1 MQFAIEFILK
11 FYLVQKQ
18 MPPDQPLSMEAAALL
33 HLPMPKL
40 PAQTGFASGMAGEMS
55 IVGGSST
62 ANAENKEE
70 GEQTSEQQAAQND
83 AMNSMMQ
90 MGFPMNPEQMQ
101 QQMMMMQQQ
110 MMHSGNADNTTNN
123 GQGSTDK
130 AEDGNQTNA
139 SGNVPD
145 MSAMMAMGG
154 MPGMPDMQTMMNM
167 FGMGMPGMN
176 GMQDMTGFQNMA
188 QGE

>member
-1 MQFAIEFILK
+1 
-11 FYLVQKQ
+11 
-18 MPPDQPLSMEAAALL
+18 MEAAALL
-33 HLPMPKL
+33 HLPMPKM
-40 PAQTGFASGMAGEMS
+40 PAQAGFASGMPGEMS
-55 IVGGSST
+55 IMGGSSI
-62 ANAENKEE
+62 ANPENKEE

-110 MMHSGNADNTTNN
+110 MMQSGNADNNN

-130 AEDGNQTNA
+130 TEDGNQPNA
-139 SGNVPD
+139 SGSGPD
-145 MSAMMAMGG
+145 MSAMLAMGG

-176 GMQDMTGFQNMA
+176 GMQDMNMAMA